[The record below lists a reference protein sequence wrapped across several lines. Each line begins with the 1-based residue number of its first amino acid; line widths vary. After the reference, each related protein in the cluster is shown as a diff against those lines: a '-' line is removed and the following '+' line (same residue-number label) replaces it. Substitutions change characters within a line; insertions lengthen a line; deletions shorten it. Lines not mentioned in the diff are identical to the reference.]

1 MAPKTKTSVFSMTPE
16 QIVKPDSR
24 QIFNKATLI
33 LVCAALYFL
42 AWTFLIPHPGLTQF
56 KLDRA
61 FKESPDAP
69 YYSEGF
75 ATYASTLIVHAATI
89 TATEHELVTYWYGGT
104 DEGAGDV
111 QVFQASFTNNNWSN
125 ARAVVGPE
133 KVQNDLSR
141 FVRKVGNPAVLYWP
155 DGRTW
160 LFFVSVSVGGWGGS
174 AINLLESQDG
184 GVTWGKV
191 RRLITSPFL
200 NLSTLVRNSPV
211 LYTDGS
217 IGLPV
222 YHEFLG
228 KFGEILRIDANGRI
242 LGKVRL
248 SNGKHSLQPVIIPT
262 SQTMAI
268 GLMRYAGTPPMRL
281 LQFKTTDGGNSW
293 SAASKLRV
301 QNPNSAVDAIHIGD
315 GRILA
320 ALNNTTMSRA
330 SLHLAI
336 SSLGQ
341 DWNIFHELET
351 EDVSPVSHTY
361 EFSYP
366 SITRDKDG
374 MFHLLYSWNQS
385 HIKHVSFNEAWLNE
399 KLAASHSP
407 W

>member
-1 MAPKTKTSVFSMTPE
+1 MIPD

-24 QIFNKATLI
+24 QTFNKVTAI
-33 LVCAALYFL
+33 VVCACLYFL
-42 AWTFLIPHPGLTQF
+42 AWTFLIPHPGLTRF
-56 KLDRA
+56 KLDRTFA
-61 FKESPDAP
+61 DSPDAP

-75 ATYASTLIVHAATI
+75 ASSAPTLSSASTLKVHAATI
-89 TATEHELVTYWYGGT
+89 TATENELIACWYGGT
-104 DEGAGDV
+104 REGAHDV
-111 QVFQASFTNNNWSN
+111 QVFQASFANNNWSN
-125 ARAVVGPE
+125 AHAVVGPE
-133 KVQNDLSR
+133 KVQSDLSR
-141 FVRKVGNPAVLYWP
+141 YVRKVGNPAVFYWP

-174 AINLLESQDG
+174 SINLLESEDG
-184 GVTWGKV
+184 GRTWGKV

-211 LYTDGS
+211 IYTDGS

-228 KFGEILRIDANGRI
+228 KFGEILRIDPNGRI

-248 SNGKHSLQPVIIPT
+248 SMGKHSLQPVIVPT

-281 LQFKTTDGGNSW
+281 LQFKTTDGGVSW
-293 SAASKLRV
+293 STPSKLAV
-301 QNPNSAVDAIHIGD
+301 QNPNSSVDAIHIGD

-320 ALNNTTMSRA
+320 AINNTTMSRA

-336 SSLGQ
+336 SSQGQ
-341 DWNIFHELET
+341 HWNIFHELEA
-351 EDVSPVSHTY
+351 EDVSPVSHAY

-374 MFHLLYSWNQS
+374 MFHLLYSWNLS

-399 KLAASHSP
+399 KLMASHSAVVFGR
-407 W
+407 